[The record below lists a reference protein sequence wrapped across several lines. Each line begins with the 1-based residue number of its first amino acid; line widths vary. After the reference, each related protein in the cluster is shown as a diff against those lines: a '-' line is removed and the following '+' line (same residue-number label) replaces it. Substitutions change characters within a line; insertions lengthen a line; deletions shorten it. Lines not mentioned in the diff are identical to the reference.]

1 MTGTANQ
8 IPEQESRNLLRR
20 SLPWLIVIVT
30 AVGIF
35 FGGVTSGYFMFRAES
50 LQRTEKR
57 DRTVNEIKQKLDS
70 LPQQTA
76 EKTADKVKQ
85 VVQEDEGK

>member
-1 MTGTANQ
+1 
-8 IPEQESRNLLRR
+8 
-20 SLPWLIVIVT
+20 
-30 AVGIF
+30 
-35 FGGVTSGYFMFRAES
+35 MFRAES

-76 EKTADKVKQ
+76 DKTADKVKQ
-85 VVQEDEGK
+85 VVQEDEDK